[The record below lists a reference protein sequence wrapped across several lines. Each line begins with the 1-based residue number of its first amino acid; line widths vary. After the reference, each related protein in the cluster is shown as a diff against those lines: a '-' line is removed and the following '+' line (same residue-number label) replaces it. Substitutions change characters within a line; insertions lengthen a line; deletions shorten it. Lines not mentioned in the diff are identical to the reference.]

1 MTTTDSQ
8 LRAERVEL
16 YRQRTTQYS
25 LRGAVLDAAVAAGA
39 AEGDSLPEPLQR
51 AYDAYTAEIG
61 RLNDE
66 IAELDQ
72 TLANATEER

>member
-1 MTTTDSQ
+1 MTDSQ
-8 LRAERVEL
+8 LEAERAEL
-16 YRQRTTQYS
+16 YDRRTTLYG
-25 LRGAVLDAAVAAGA
+25 LRGAVLDAASAAGVRP
-39 AEGDSLPEPLQR
+39 EDSLPEPLQS

-72 TLANATEER
+72 KIATATEER